1 MSFRVVALSG
11 PAGCGKDTAARFLGS
26 RYGFALSMFAGPL
39 KAGLC
44 AMFGWLPESLDNRE
58 WKEAVLPDI
67 GKSPRQLMQTLGT
80 EWGRQMVHP
89 DLWLLLAAQRIEQAR
104 RAGLPGIVFTDCR
117 FVNEAWVARRNEGL
131 VIQIVRP
138 GCDPVAA
145 HVSEA
150 GIPPHLVDAVVRN
163 EGTLDELYVQLVEV
177 VGPVPSGT
185 AFERCQFS
193 VDKGAYMCE
202 KPKGHEGPCGSNAA
216 ERDEALQRCGHMSRT
231 KRVCT
236 EAAGHRLRHN
246 DGIALWDMGE

>member
-1 MSFRVVALSG
+1 MSFRVIALSG
-11 PAGCGKDTAARFLGS
+11 AAGCGKDTAARFLAG

-80 EWGRQMVHP
+80 EWGRQLVHP

-145 HVSEA
+145 HVSEQ

-163 EGTLDELYVQLVEV
+163 EGTLDELYEKLREI
-177 VGPVPSGT
+177 VGPVPEGT
-185 AFERCQFS
+185 S
-193 VDKGAYMCE
+193 I
-202 KPKGHEGPCGSNAA
+202 N
-216 ERDEALQRCGHMSRT
+216 DEPVAQMPDETLQRCGHMSRT

-246 DGIALWDMGE
+246 DGVALWDSHE